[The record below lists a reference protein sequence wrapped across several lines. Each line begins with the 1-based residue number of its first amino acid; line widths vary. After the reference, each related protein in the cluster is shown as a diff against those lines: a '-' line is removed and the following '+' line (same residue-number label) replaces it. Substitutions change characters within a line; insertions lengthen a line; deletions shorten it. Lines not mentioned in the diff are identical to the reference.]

1 MRHIAYM
8 ITMDKIMEYQVLVL
22 GIGNILRSDDG
33 IGVYAARDLAHN
45 LDLSGVL
52 VLDVGTSILS
62 CVEKMSRA
70 RNIIAIDA
78 VCAGG
83 EAGTVYRIDLD
94 EYLTQVNLSSD
105 AHGFSLVDA
114 IKLSR
119 EITELP
125 HSVILYGVEPA
136 NLCFGTALSSPVEMV
151 LSSLVETVSLEIQRI
166 LRSQ

>member
-1 MRHIAYM
+1 M
-8 ITMDKIMEYQVLVL
+8 ITMDTIIEYQVLVL

-33 IGVYAARDLAHN
+33 IGVYAVRDLAHKPN
-45 LDLSGVL
+45 FGGVL
-52 VLDVGTSILS
+52 VLDVGMSILS
-62 CVEKMSRA
+62 HVEKMSKA
-70 RNIIAIDA
+70 RNIVAIDA

-94 EYLTQVNLSSD
+94 EHLAQVNLSLD
-105 AHGFSLVDA
+105 AHGFSLADA
-114 IKLSR
+114 IRLSR

-125 HSVILYGVEPA
+125 QSVILYGVEPR